1 MEVDINTWLPLAIK
15 TGHILLILGMAW
27 VAGAAAKR
35 VIRRVKLLLMAR
47 SPSPDEAKRIDTIGR
62 VIRYVSGVVIVAL
75 AFLVILSE
83 LGVSIAPILGAAGV
97 VGIAI
102 GFGAQSIVKDYF
114 TGFVLLLENQI
125 RQDDVVRV
133 GGESGLVENITLRY
147 VQLRDYD
154 GNVHYVPTGMIDKV
168 TNMGRGYAKAVVDV
182 GVAYGEDVEQC
193 LRVMQ
198 QVGAELRAD
207 PGFATRITE
216 DLEMVGVERWDASA
230 VILRCRFTVRPLEQW
245 NVRREY
251 LKRLKPAFDKEGI
264 EIPFPHVTVYAG
276 QAKRGETPPLPIE
289 ERTAA

>member
-1 MEVDINTWLPLAIK
+1 MEFEMNSWWPLAVK
-15 TGHILLILGMAW
+15 TGRILLILVIAW
-27 VAGAAAKR
+27 MAGAAAKR
-35 VIRRVKLLLMAR
+35 VIRRIKLLLMAR

-62 VIRYVSGVVIVAL
+62 VIRYFCGVVITGL
-75 AFLVILSE
+75 AILVILSE

-133 GGESGLVENITLRY
+133 GGEAGLVEDVTLRY

-168 TNMGRGYAKAVVDV
+168 TNMGRGFAKAVVDV
-182 GVAYGEDVEQC
+182 GVAYGEDVEHC
-193 LRVMQ
+193 LRVME

-207 PGFATRITE
+207 AGFASRITQE
-216 DLEMVGVERWDASA
+216 LEMVGVERWDDSA

-251 LKRLKPAFDKEGI
+251 LKRLKQAFDREGI

>member
-1 MEVDINTWLPLAIK
+1 MDFDFNTWWPLAIK
-15 TGHILLILGMAW
+15 TGRILLILAMAW
-27 VAGAAAKR
+27 IAAAGSKR
-35 VIRRVKLLLMAR
+35 LIRRIKRLLMAR

-62 VIRYVSGVVIVAL
+62 VIRYVSGVVIAAL
-75 AFLVILSE
+75 AILVILSE

-133 GGESGLVENITLRY
+133 GGETGLVENVTLRY

-168 TNMGRGYAKAVVDV
+168 TNMGRGFAKAVVDV
-182 GVAYGEDVEQC
+182 GVAYGEDVDEC
-193 LRVMQ
+193 LRIMQ
-198 QVGAELRAD
+198 KVGAELRAD
-207 PGFATRITE
+207 KAFAGRITE
-216 DLEMVGVERWDASA
+216 ELEIVGVERWDDSA

-251 LKRLKPAFDKEGI
+251 LKRLKLAFDREGI

-289 ERTAA
+289 ERKVA

>member
-1 MEVDINTWLPLAIK
+1 MEFDMNSWWPLAVK
-15 TGHILLILGMAW
+15 TGRILLILVIAW
-27 VAGAAAKR
+27 MAGAAAKR
-35 VIRRVKLLLMAR
+35 VIRRIKLLLMAR

-62 VIRYVSGVVIVAL
+62 VIRYFCGVVITGL
-75 AFLVILSE
+75 AILVILSE

-133 GGESGLVENITLRY
+133 GGEAGLVEDVTLRY

-168 TNMGRGYAKAVVDV
+168 TNMGRGFAKAVVDV
-182 GVAYGEDVEQC
+182 GVAYGEDVEHC
-193 LRVMQ
+193 LSVME

-207 PGFATRITE
+207 AAFADRITQE
-216 DLEMVGVERWDASA
+216 LEMVGVERWDDSA

-251 LKRLKPAFDKEGI
+251 LKRLKQAFDREGI

>member
-1 MEVDINTWLPLAIK
+1 MDFDFNTWWPLAIK
-15 TGHILLILGMAW
+15 TGRILLILAMAW
-27 VAGAAAKR
+27 IAAAGSKR
-35 VIRRVKLLLMAR
+35 LIRRIKRLLMAR

-62 VIRYVSGVVIVAL
+62 VIRYVSGVVIAAL
-75 AFLVILSE
+75 AILVILSE

-102 GFGAQSIVKDYF
+102 GFGAQSIVKDFF

-133 GGESGLVENITLRY
+133 GGETGLVENVTLRY

-168 TNMGRGYAKAVVDV
+168 TNMGRGFAKAVVDV
-182 GVAYGEDVEQC
+182 GVAYGEDVDEC
-193 LRVMQ
+193 LRIMQ
-198 QVGAELRAD
+198 KVGAELRAD
-207 PGFATRITE
+207 KAFAGRITE
-216 DLEMVGVERWDASA
+216 ELEIVGVERWDDSA

-251 LKRLKPAFDKEGI
+251 LKRLKLAFDREGI

-289 ERTAA
+289 ERKVA